1 MKIKKTPIKPRIIW
15 IGPYIPIKSTTKWT
29 SASPAA
35 SKWQKHLLES
45 LVQENND
52 IMWVYYR
59 PDSYWPKGRLLPSKE
74 YVPYDIKINNSQI
87 HYLNLFGFRNFTT
100 KFFLKRI
107 LKKLI
112 SKSTESDPL
121 ILISYNS
128 PKWVNDTFLNKKI
141 LKRFFQIYLLADD
154 PILNLADGY
163 IFLSF
168 YSFKKYKLANKL
180 HLDGAIYP
188 NKKNYNLKKNSKKNN
203 KTIFF
208 YSGSMHKWGGVKL
221 LIDTM
226 KYIKRNDFELWISGP
241 GESKF
246 AQKAA
251 KIDNRIKFL
260 GLLTDDQLKSLYQKA
275 DVFLNPR
282 PIKMPGNEFNF
293 PSKLF
298 DYLAWNKPIISTFT
312 KSLSP
317 EYKNILHI
325 IKDNPKAF
333 AKAMSLFIIKK
344 KINNKIDPL
353 FLKNKSWKN
362 QAQRLIFFI
371 NKIIKK
377 NK

>member
-1 MKIKKTPIKPRIIW
+1 
-15 IGPYIPIKSTTKWT
+15 
-29 SASPAA
+29 
-35 SKWQKHLLES
+35 
-45 LVQENND
+45 LV
-52 IMWVYYR
+52 
-59 PDSYWPKGRLLPSKE
+59 
-74 YVPYDIKINNSQI
+74 
-87 HYLNLFGFRNFTT
+87 
-100 KFFLKRI
+100 
-107 LKKLI
+107 
-112 SKSTESDPL
+112 
-121 ILISYNS
+121 
-128 PKWVNDTFLNKKI
+128 
-141 LKRFFQIYLLADD
+141 
-154 PILNLADGY
+154 
-163 IFLSF
+163 
-168 YSFKKYKLANKL
+168 NKL

-188 NKKNYNLKKNSKKNN
+188 NKKNYNLKKKSKKNN

-241 GESKF
+241 GDSKLVK
-246 AQKAA
+246 KASI
-251 KIDNRIKFL
+251 IDNRIKFL

-275 DVFLNPR
+275 DIFLNPR

-317 EYKNILHI
+317 EYKNVLYI

-333 AKAMSLFIIKK
+333 AKAMSSFIIKK
-344 KINNKIDPL
+344 KFNRKLDPS
-353 FLKNKSWKN
+353 FLKNKSWKK

-377 NK
+377 VDKK